1 MSKGT
6 ARKKARERARR
17 GEASRIRSRNLK
29 DVPESGKRTER
40 ATDVVLT
47 VAGICLGVVAALDQ
61 LRDRRT
67 AAQSLLIVGLVI
79 LALAIFLFAGWSRQL
94 SARRARFTVTAIGC
108 LPLAAGLAI
117 LLLTANGAGN
127 KSSTDHAKLNKLLWQ
142 LAAPDESNTC
152 SPAAMIVGKGITADS
167 PEPGKFALTPGSQLS
182 LLLQASQSSSIVV
195 THIRTIIDHRSRAF
209 NGRYVDITPGCQGS
223 VDERFYLA
231 SFGAGSSDVKPR
243 AVGHITTAPPPLT
256 VSSQDPVVVYIS
268 IPQINGS
275 LYWHIRLT
283 WVVDG
288 REFVSNI
295 GDHGKPL
302 IASSH
307 SAKS

>member
-6 ARKKARERARR
+6 ARKKAGGRARG
-17 GEASRIRSRNLK
+17 GEASRVRSRNLR
-29 DVPESGKRTER
+29 DAPESGKRTER
-40 ATDVVLT
+40 TTDVVLA
-47 VAGICLGVVAALDQ
+47 VAGICLGVVTALDQ

-79 LALAIFLFAGWSRQL
+79 LALAIFLFAGWGRQL

-108 LPLAAGLAI
+108 LPLATGLAI
-117 LLLTANGAGN
+117 LLLTSNGVDN
-127 KSSTDHAKLNKLLWQ
+127 TIHAPLNKLLWQ
-142 LAAPDESNTC
+142 LTAPDESNTC
-152 SPAAMIVGKGITADS
+152 GPAGMLVGTGITADS
-167 PEPGKFALTPGSQLS
+167 PKPGKFALTPGSQLS

-243 AVGHITTAPPPLT
+243 AVGHITAAPPPLT

-307 SAKS
+307 STKS